1 MIKGKIFLTLILLIS
16 TTFSHFVSDKKKEK
30 RLSSVKIRSEI
41 QTFSGLTT
49 WRQEKKILFIDF
61 LKQLKPV
68 VKHKI

>member
-1 MIKGKIFLTLILLIS
+1 LLIS
-16 TTFSHFVSDKKKEK
+16 TDISHFESYKKKEK